1 MSDEVLIISN
11 EVNPQSSESQSVV
24 SCGEIVRLGGS
35 QRSDLDAGRCAG
47 AGEQPRPPKKQANR
61 KRVHRWRWAV
71 GVQVLVRDV
80 HLIEAF
86 ADLLG
91 TGIVSGDHPMP
102 STDGRESAPRP

>member
-1 MSDEVLIISN
+1 M
-11 EVNPQSSESQSVV
+11 
-24 SCGEIVRLGGS
+24 
-35 QRSDLDAGRCAG
+35 
-47 AGEQPRPPKKQANR
+47 
-61 KRVHRWRWAV
+61 

-91 TGIVSGDHPMP
+91 TGIVSGDYPMP

>member
-1 MSDEVLIISN
+1 
-11 EVNPQSSESQSVV
+11 VNRSPGGVQERVSSRGHRKSRQIASV
-24 SCGEIVRLGGS
+24 C
-35 QRSDLDAGRCAG
+35 
-47 AGEQPRPPKKQANR
+47 
-61 KRVHRWRWAV
+61 RWRWAV

-91 TGIVSGDHPMP
+91 TGIVSGDYPMP